1 MAYNNNYKFTRSF
14 TKDGKETKWHQVVE
28 FIKAN
33 GPVSKRE
40 IVKAIWR
47 YDGLDENIRGYQ
59 SSMFAQLNEI
69 QPEGVHYDKDLK
81 KWTTYGNNGNNGNN
95 DKNDNKK
102 KSRRV
107 SLPVIVDMPVTLHLS
122 NKNYIK
128 DIEDT
133 IEMLEKSTT
142 NLKNILKFIKSNIN

>member
-1 MAYNNNYKFTRSF
+1 MAYNNNYKFTRPF

-28 FIKAN
+28 FIKSN

-81 KWTTYGNNGNNGNN
+81 KWTAYGNNANNG
-95 DKNDNKK
+95 NKK
-102 KSRRV
+102 KSRHI
-107 SLPVIVDMPVTLHLS
+107 SLPVIVDMPVILHLS

>member
-1 MAYNNNYKFTRSF
+1 MAYNNNYKFIRPF

-28 FIKAN
+28 FIKSN
-33 GPVSKRE
+33 GPVSKRD

-69 QPEGVHYDKDLK
+69 QPEGVYYDKDLK
-81 KWTTYGNNGNNGNN
+81 KWTVRGN
-95 DKNDNKK
+95 KCNKK

-107 SLPVIVDMPVTLHLS
+107 SLPVIVDIPVTLHLS

-128 DIEDT
+128 DIEET

-142 NLKNILKFIKSNIN
+142 NLKNILKFIKSNIS

>member
-1 MAYNNNYKFTRSF
+1 MAYNKNYKFIRHF
-14 TKDGKETKWHQVVE
+14 TKDGKKTKWYQVVE
-28 FIKAN
+28 FIKSN

-40 IVKAIWR
+40 IVKAIWD
-47 YDGLDENIRGYQ
+47 YDGLYENIRGYQ

-81 KWTTYGNNGNNGNN
+81 KWTTYYHN
-95 DKNDNKK
+95 KNTRKAL
-102 KSRRV
+102 
-107 SLPVIVDMPVTLHLS
+107 LPLTEDMPVILNLTK
-122 NKNYIK
+122 KNYIK

-133 IEMLEKSTT
+133 IKMLEKSTT

>member
-1 MAYNNNYKFTRSF
+1 MAYNNNYKFTRPF

-28 FIKAN
+28 FIKSN
-33 GPVSKRE
+33 GPVSKRD
-40 IVKAIWR
+40 IVKAIWH

-81 KWTTYGNNGNNGNN
+81 KWTTYGN
-95 DKNDNKK
+95 KCNKK
-102 KSRRV
+102 KSRHI

>member
-1 MAYNNNYKFTRSF
+1 MAYNNNYKFTRPF

-28 FIKAN
+28 FIKSN
-33 GPVSKRE
+33 GPVSKRD

-69 QPEGVHYDKDLK
+69 QPEGVYYDKDLK
-81 KWTTYGNNGNNGNN
+81 KWTVRGN
-95 DKNDNKK
+95 KCNKK

-107 SLPVIVDMPVTLHLS
+107 SLSVIADIPVTLHLS

>member
-1 MAYNNNYKFTRSF
+1 MAYNNNYKFTRPF

-28 FIKAN
+28 FIKSN
-33 GPVSKRE
+33 GPVSKRD
-40 IVKAIWR
+40 IVKAIWH

-81 KWTTYGNNGNNGNN
+81 KWTVYSN
-95 DKNDNKK
+95 KCNKK

>member
-1 MAYNNNYKFTRSF
+1 MAYNNNYKFTRPF

-81 KWTTYGNNGNNGNN
+81 KWTTYGNNGNN
-95 DKNDNKK
+95 DNKK

-107 SLPVIVDMPVTLHLS
+107 SLPVIVDMPVILHLS

-142 NLKNILKFIKSNIN
+142 NLKNILKFIK

>member
-1 MAYNNNYKFTRSF
+1 MAYKNNYKFTRPF
-14 TKDGKETKWHQVVE
+14 TKGGKETKWHQVVE
-28 FIKAN
+28 FIKSN

-81 KWTTYGNNGNNGNN
+81 KWTVYGNKCNNDNNG
-95 DKNDNKK
+95 NKK
-102 KSRRV
+102 KSIRV
-107 SLPVIVDMPVTLHLS
+107 SSPVIVDMPVILNLS
-122 NKNYIK
+122 NKIYIK
-128 DIEDT
+128 NIEDT
-133 IEMLEKSTT
+133 IEMLETSTI
-142 NLKNILKFIKSNIN
+142 NLKGILKLIKLNIN

>member
-1 MAYNNNYKFTRSF
+1 MAYNNNYKFTRPF

-28 FIKAN
+28 FIKVN

-69 QPEGVHYDKDLK
+69 QPEGVHYDKHLK
-81 KWTTYGNNGNNGNN
+81 KWTTYGNNGNNGN
-95 DKNDNKK
+95 NDNKK

-133 IEMLEKSTT
+133 IEMLEKSTA

>member
-1 MAYNNNYKFTRSF
+1 MAYNKNYKFIRHF
-14 TKDGKETKWHQVVE
+14 TKDGKKTKWYQVVE
-28 FIKAN
+28 FIKSN

-40 IVKAIWR
+40 IVKAIWD
-47 YDGLDENIRGYQ
+47 YDGLYENIRGYQ

-81 KWTTYGNNGNNGNN
+81 KWTTYYN
-95 DKNDNKK
+95 NKK
-102 KSRRV
+102 TRKAL
-107 SLPVIVDMPVTLHLS
+107 LPLTVDMPVTLHLS

-133 IEMLEKSTT
+133 IEMLEKSTE
-142 NLKNILKFIKSNIN
+142 NLKNILKLIKSNIN

>member
-1 MAYNNNYKFTRSF
+1 MAYNNNYKFTRPF

-40 IVKAIWR
+40 IIKAIWC
-47 YDGLDENIRGYQ
+47 YDELDVNIRGYQ
-59 SSMFAQLNEI
+59 SALFAQLNEI
-69 QPEGVHYDKDLK
+69 QPEGVYYDKDLK
-81 KWTTYGNNGNNGNN
+81 KWTVRGN
-95 DKNDNKK
+95 KCNKK

-107 SLPVIVDMPVTLHLS
+107 SLPVIVDMPVILHLS

>member
-1 MAYNNNYKFTRSF
+1 MAYNNNYKFARPF
-14 TKDGKETKWHQVVE
+14 TKNGKEAKWHQVVE

-33 GPVSKRE
+33 GPISKRE
-40 IVKAIWR
+40 IIKAIWH

-59 SSMFAQLNEI
+59 SSMFAQLNNV

-81 KWTTYGNNGNNGNN
+81 KWTTYGNNGNN
-95 DKNDNKK
+95 DNKK

-107 SLPVIVDMPVTLHLS
+107 SLPVIVDIPVTLHLS

-128 DIEDT
+128 DIEET

>member
-1 MAYNNNYKFTRSF
+1 MAYNNNYKFTRPF

-33 GPVSKRE
+33 GPVSKRD

-47 YDGLDENIRGYQ
+47 YNGLDENIRGYQ
-59 SSMFAQLNEI
+59 SSMFAQLNGV

-81 KWTTYGNNGNNGNN
+81 KWTVYGNNGN
-95 DKNDNKK
+95 NDNKK
-102 KSRRV
+102 KSRRI
-107 SLPVIVDMPVTLHLS
+107 SLPVIVDMPVILHLS

>member
-1 MAYNNNYKFTRSF
+1 MAYNNNYKFTRPF

-28 FIKAN
+28 FIKSN

-81 KWTTYGNNGNNGNN
+81 KWTTYGNNGN
-95 DKNDNKK
+95 KK
-102 KSRRV
+102 KSRHI
-107 SLPVIVDMPVTLHLS
+107 SLPVIVDMPVILHLS

-142 NLKNILKFIKSNIN
+142 NLKNILKFVKSNIN

>member
-1 MAYNNNYKFTRSF
+1 MAYNNNYKFTRPF

-33 GPVSKRE
+33 GPVSKRD

-69 QPEGVHYDKDLK
+69 QPEGVHYDKELK
-81 KWTTYGNNGNNGNN
+81 KWTVYGN
-95 DKNDNKK
+95 KCNKK

>member
-1 MAYNNNYKFTRSF
+1 MAYNNNYKFTRPF

-28 FIKAN
+28 FIKSN
-33 GPVSKRE
+33 GPVSKRD

-69 QPEGVHYDKDLK
+69 QPEGVYYDKDLK
-81 KWTTYGNNGNNGNN
+81 KWTVRGN
-95 DKNDNKK
+95 KCNKK

-128 DIEDT
+128 DIEET

>member
-1 MAYNNNYKFTRSF
+1 MAYNNNYKFTRPF

-59 SSMFAQLNEI
+59 SSMFAQLNEV

-81 KWTTYGNNGNNGNN
+81 KWTVYSN
-95 DKNDNKK
+95 KCNKK

-107 SLPVIVDMPVTLHLS
+107 SLPVIVDMPVILHLS

>member
-1 MAYNNNYKFTRSF
+1 MAYNNNYKFTRPF

-33 GPVSKRE
+33 GPVSKRD

-47 YDGLDENIRGYQ
+47 YDGLNENIRGYQ

-69 QPEGVHYDKDLK
+69 QPEGVHYDKELK
-81 KWTTYGNNGNNGNN
+81 KWTVYGN
-95 DKNDNKK
+95 KCNKK

>member
-1 MAYNNNYKFTRSF
+1 MAYKNNYKFTRPF

-33 GPVSKRE
+33 GPVSKRD
-40 IVKAIWR
+40 IVKAIWC

-81 KWTTYGNNGNNGNN
+81 KWTVYSN
-95 DKNDNKK
+95 KCNKK

-107 SLPVIVDMPVTLHLS
+107 SSPVIVDMPVILNLS
-122 NKNYIK
+122 NKIYIK
-128 DIEDT
+128 GIEDT
-133 IEMLEKSTT
+133 IEMLEKSTE
-142 NLKNILKFIKSNIN
+142 NLKSILKFIKSNIN

>member
-1 MAYNNNYKFTRSF
+1 MAYNNNYKFTRPF

-69 QPEGVHYDKDLK
+69 QPEGVYYDKDLK
-81 KWTTYGNNGNNGNN
+81 KWTTYGNNGN
-95 DKNDNKK
+95 NDNKK